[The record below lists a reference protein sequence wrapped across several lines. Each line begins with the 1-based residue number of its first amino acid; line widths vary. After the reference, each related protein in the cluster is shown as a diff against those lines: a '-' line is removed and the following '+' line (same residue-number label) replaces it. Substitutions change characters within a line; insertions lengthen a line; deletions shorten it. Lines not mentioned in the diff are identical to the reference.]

1 MSESASERL
10 SIATRYATATF
21 ESAKEQ
27 RTLDIIEQDTMKI
40 MSLLGESSDF
50 LTFLNSP
57 LTSRNKQINIIAS
70 VSKAMS
76 LDKLMSS
83 VLGVMALKR
92 RLFVVPYLVI
102 ELQRLL
108 SEEKGEITAE
118 VISASK
124 LSDEQYDKLAEV
136 LSKSTGNKV
145 RIEATTDETILG
157 GLIVKVGSRMLD
169 TSIRAKLDSLQANM
183 KEVG

>member
-10 SIATRYATATF
+10 SVATRYATATF
-21 ESAKEQ
+21 ESAKEH
-27 RTLDIIEQDTMKI
+27 RTLDAIEKDTMKI

-118 VISASK
+118 VVSASK

-145 RIEATTDETILG
+145 RIESTTDETILG

>member
-1 MSESASERL
+1 MNYKGS
-10 SIATRYATATF
+10 F
-21 ESAKEQ
+21 PK
-27 RTLDIIEQDTMKI
+27 K
-40 MSLLGESSDF
+40 
-50 LTFLNSP
+50 
-57 LTSRNKQINIIAS
+57 
-70 VSKAMS
+70 
-76 LDKLMSS
+76 
-83 VLGVMALKR
+83 
-92 RLFVVPYLVI
+92 
-102 ELQRLL
+102 
-108 SEEKGEITAE
+108 KGEITAE

-145 RIEATTDETILG
+145 RIESTTDETILG

>member
-1 MSESASERL
+1 
-10 SIATRYATATF
+10 
-21 ESAKEQ
+21 
-27 RTLDIIEQDTMKI
+27 
-40 MSLLGESSDF
+40 
-50 LTFLNSP
+50 
-57 LTSRNKQINIIAS
+57 
-70 VSKAMS
+70 
-76 LDKLMSS
+76 
-83 VLGVMALKR
+83 MALKR

-145 RIEATTDETILG
+145 RIESTTDETILG